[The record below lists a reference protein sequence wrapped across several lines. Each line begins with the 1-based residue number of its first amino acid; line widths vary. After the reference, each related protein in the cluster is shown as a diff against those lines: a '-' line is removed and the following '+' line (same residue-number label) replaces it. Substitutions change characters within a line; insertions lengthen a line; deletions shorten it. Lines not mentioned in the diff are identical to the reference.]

1 MNIINQ
7 RDEKHTT
14 LTKIAI
20 FAPGSTIFKEGD
32 LSQEAYRIIKGRV
45 ELTATADEKPV
56 ILAQIGEGDIFGEMA
71 MIDERP
77 RSASA
82 QCLEQTECEIMAP
95 QDFQSTLLTQPERS
109 IPYLSALFE
118 RLRSVSNRLHHE
130 MSLKAQIREATLEN
144 VPQHDRTPISYP
156 SPNILNP
163 HMETNAP
170 ATATVSTV
178 ILTPMTPVCS
188 SKMPEGYEAMQLA
201 KFPFCIGR
209 KMYSP
214 PHQPEIFSANDFEI
228 SDNLPFQVSRNHCSI
243 EREGDRYFVRDR
255 GSTLGTIV
263 NGVPLGVKSERL
275 ILDLFPGTNELVVGS
290 KNSPYIFQ
298 IDLI

>member
-1 MNIINQ
+1 M
-7 RDEKHTT
+7 KTAT
-14 LTKIAI
+14 
-20 FAPGSTIFKEGD
+20 FPPGSTIFKEGD
-32 LSQEAYRIIKGRV
+32 LSQEAYRILRGRV
-45 ELTATADEKPV
+45 EITATSDSKPV
-56 ILAQIGEGDIFGEMA
+56 ILAQLGEGDIFGEMA

-77 RSASA
+77 RSACA
-82 QCLEQTECEIMAP
+82 HCLEFTECEVMGP
-95 QDFQSTLLTQPERS
+95 QDFQSTLLDKPERLL
-109 IPYLSALFE
+109 PYLSALFE

-188 SKMPEGYEAMQLA
+188 SKMPDGYEAMQLA

-228 SDNLPFQVSRNHCSI
+228 SDTLPFQVSRNHCSI

-275 ILDLFPGTNELVVGS
+275 THDLLPGSNELVVGS
-290 KNSPYIFQ
+290 KHSPYIFQ

>member
-1 MNIINQ
+1 MA
-7 RDEKHTT
+7 T
-14 LTKIAI
+14 
-20 FAPGSTIFKEGD
+20 FAPGSYIFKEGD

-118 RLRSVSNRLHHE
+118 RLRSVTNRLHHE
-130 MSLKAQIREATLEN
+130 INHNTQIQEATLEN
-144 VPQHDRTPISYP
+144 VPPHDPTPIS
-156 SPNILNP
+156 SSSSRLSKT
-163 HMETNAP
+163 HMETETIQE
-170 ATATVSTV
+170 TAVSTV
-178 ILTPMTPVCS
+178 ILTPGTPICS
-188 SKMPEGYEAMQLA
+188 SKMPDGYEAIQLA

-209 KMYSP
+209 KVHSA
-214 PHQPEIFSANDFEI
+214 PHQKEIFSANDFEI
-228 SDNLPFQVSRNHCSI
+228 ADTLPFQISRNHCSI

-275 ILDLFPGTNELVVGS
+275 THDLLPGTNELVVGS
-290 KNSPYIFQ
+290 KHSPYIFQ
-298 IDLI
+298 IDLL